1 MKRIQSLPEAHGR
14 ILRSGRV
21 DLLRWI
27 FRLTVSTFV
36 VAHALS
42 WRTSVSFPNHRPTGE
57 RQDAGKILV
66 ARSMRDANAAVL
78 DESNAPPAGQGR
90 RKWSDARTLAAEV
103 LETNLKLAELARKCE
118 DPRSKLDPTSAA
130 LEACRLLRG
139 IPGGQPDTVA
149 YNCVLKVLSKISPTR
164 LPRMAPAV
172 PADAQVRFID
182 FTDSDDMIDK
192 ASTTAAEWAKSL
204 LEEMKAVH
212 AHQYAANAAWYN
224 QLKQPTNS
232 SSALFH
238 VEGADEEIGDSSFPG
253 SKVGPPRVFVK
264 PNVRSYSTVMDAYA
278 RHATSESCDACQEL
292 LCELEQRHHDTG
304 DVAYRPN
311 VIAYNTC
318 LSALAKARRTQEC
331 WDLFLTMPVERDIIS
346 ANVLLHALARSGWVD
361 AGERAES
368 IMRNFTTSQ
377 ATGESAGDGAS
388 VKLRSNTRTYSTCM
402 DAWARC
408 GRPDKAQE
416 LLDELLLLCDASSDE
431 SYRPN
436 CVPFATVIYAYS
448 VSKDRNKAK
457 HAFRVFQLMKE
468 RRIVP
473 NSVVLNNLLNC
484 FATRPHPE
492 TVEMV
497 ETLYRHIL
505 DKHSGLMDHFTFGI
519 VLKAVSTC
527 RVFWKDAEFAPGV
540 FRECCRRGFVS
551 AVVLRQLR
559 QAVPVDTYR
568 ELLGGSDHVD
578 VDRIPLEWKR
588 HVVERGIPSV
598 PRRRRN

>member
-1 MKRIQSLPEAHGR
+1 MKRMQRWAVQSEKVYSFLW
-14 ILRSGRV
+14 V
-21 DLLRWI
+21 V
-27 FRLTVSTFV
+27 RLSTFV
-36 VAHALS
+36 VVLS
-42 WRTSVSFPNHRPTGE
+42 WRASLSFPNHLPSR
-57 RQDAGKILV
+57 RVCHDAGKAPI
-66 ARSMRDANAAVL
+66 ARSMYDSNAAVL

-90 RKWSDARTLAAEV
+90 RRITGATLSTQI
-103 LETNLKLAELARKCE
+103 LEANLKLAELARKCE
-118 DPRSKLDPTSAA
+118 EPRSKLNRTSAA
-130 LEACRLLRG
+130 LEACRLLRS

-149 YNCVLKVLSKISPTR
+149 YNCVLKVLSKISPAR
-164 LPRMAPAV
+164 LPRLAAAAPTN
-172 PADAQVRFID
+172 AQVQFIG
-182 FTDSDDMIDK
+182 FTDREDRNEKDGS
-192 ASTTAAEWAKSL
+192 TAAEWAKSL
-204 LEEMKAVH
+204 LEEMKVVH
-212 AHQYAANAAWYN
+212 AQQYAANAAWYN
-224 QLKQPTNS
+224 ELKQAPKST
-232 SSALFH
+232 SALFH
-238 VEGADEEIGDSSFPG
+238 VEGAEGDDGDSSSHG

-264 PNVRSYSTVMDAYA
+264 PNVRSYSTVMDAFA
-278 RHATSESCDACQEL
+278 RHATSESCDVCQEL
-292 LCELEQRHHDTG
+292 LQELERRHQQTG

-331 WDLFLTMPVERDIIS
+331 WDLFLTMPVDRDVIS
-346 ANVLLHALARSGWVD
+346 VNVLLHSLARSGWSD

-377 ATGESAGDGAS
+377 ATGESIEEGRS
-388 VKLRSNTRTYSTCM
+388 VKLKNNARTYATCM

-416 LLDELLLLCDASSDE
+416 LLDELLLLFDESSDE
-431 SYRPN
+431 AYRPN

-448 VSKDRNKAK
+448 VSKDRNKAQ

-468 RRIVP
+468 RRVAP

-505 DKHSGLMDHFTFGI
+505 DKHGGLMDHFTFGI

-527 RVFWKDAEFAPGV
+527 RVFWKDMDFAPGV

-551 AVVLRQLR
+551 SVVLRQLR

-568 ELLGGSDHVD
+568 DLLGSDHVD
-578 VDRIPLEWKR
+578 VNLIPLEWKR
-588 HVVERGIPSV
+588 HVVERGVPSV
-598 PRRRRN
+598 PRGKRN

>member
-1 MKRIQSLPEAHGR
+1 MH
-14 ILRSGRV
+14 
-21 DLLRWI
+21 D
-27 FRLTVSTFV
+27 T
-36 VAHALS
+36 HA
-42 WRTSVSFPNHRPTGE
+42 
-57 RQDAGKILV
+57 
-66 ARSMRDANAAVL
+66 AAL
-78 DESNAPPAGQGR
+78 DESNAPTAGRGQR
-90 RKWSDARTLAAEV
+90 RWSDARTLSAEI
-103 LETNLKLAELARKCE
+103 LETNLKLADLARKCE

-139 IPGGQPDTVA
+139 VPGGQPDTVA
-149 YNCVLKVLSKISPTR
+149 YNCVLKVLSKISPAR
-164 LPRMAPAV
+164 LPPMAPAPAPAA

-182 FTDSDDMIDK
+182 FTDSEDRSDM
-192 ASTTAAEWAKSL
+192 ASTTAAEWAKTL
-204 LEEMKAVH
+204 LEEMKVVH
-212 AHQYAANAAWYN
+212 AQQYGANAAWYS
-224 QLKQPTNS
+224 QLKHPTDS
-232 SSALFH
+232 SSALFD
-238 VEGADEEIGDSSFPG
+238 VDGIDDDDGDSSLGG
-253 SKVGPPRVFVK
+253 SKVGPPRVYVK
-264 PNVRSYSTVMDAYA
+264 PNVRSYSTVMDAFA
-278 RHATSESCDACQEL
+278 RHGTSESCDACQEL
-292 LCELEQRHHDTG
+292 LHELEQRYRETG

-311 VIAYNTC
+311 IIAYNTC

-331 WDLFLTMPVERDIIS
+331 WDLFLSMPVERDIIS
-346 ANVLLHALARSGWVD
+346 VNVLLHALARSGWTD

-368 IMRNFTTSQ
+368 ILRNFTTSQ
-377 ATGESAGDGAS
+377 ATGESIGDGTS
-388 VKLRSNTRTYSTCM
+388 VKLKNNGRTYATCM

-416 LLDELLLLCDASSDE
+416 LLDELLLLFDASSDE
-431 SYRPN
+431 AYRPN
-436 CVPFATVIYAYS
+436 CVPFATVIFAYS

-457 HAFRVFQLMKE
+457 HAFRVFQRMKE
-468 RRIVP
+468 RKVVP

-505 DKHSGLMDHFTFGI
+505 EKHGGLMDHFTFGI

-568 ELLGGSDHVD
+568 ELLEGSDHVD
-578 VDRIPLEWKR
+578 VNRIPLEWKR

-598 PRRRRN
+598 SRRRRS